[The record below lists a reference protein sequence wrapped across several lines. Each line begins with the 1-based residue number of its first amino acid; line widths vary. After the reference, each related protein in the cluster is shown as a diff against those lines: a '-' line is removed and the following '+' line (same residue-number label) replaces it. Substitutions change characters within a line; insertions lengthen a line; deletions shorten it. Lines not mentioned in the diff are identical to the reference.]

1 MEKLFI
7 FHAVGTKEHPECLS
21 DKLHPSNIIH
31 MYISVSF
38 FHRGELFIVRNCEQ
52 IRDFYF
58 ISIVKSMEV
67 GEEIQNDRRRNIDWK
82 NV

>member
-1 MEKLFI
+1 
-7 FHAVGTKEHPECLS
+7 
-21 DKLHPSNIIH
+21 

-38 FHRGELFIVRNCEQ
+38 FHRELFIVRNYEQ

-67 GEEIQNDRRRNIDWK
+67 GEEIQNDRRRNVD
-82 NV
+82 

>member
-1 MEKLFI
+1 
-7 FHAVGTKEHPECLS
+7 
-21 DKLHPSNIIH
+21 

-38 FHRGELFIVRNCEQ
+38 FHRGELFIVRNYEQ

>member
-1 MEKLFI
+1 
-7 FHAVGTKEHPECLS
+7 
-21 DKLHPSNIIH
+21 

-67 GEEIQNDRRRNIDWK
+67 GEEIQNDRRRNIIGK
-82 NV
+82 NIGKMFNVKQVINKIDEVN